1 MVIGGVFYM
10 MCMLGFAASFWKTVK
25 KDWAKLDAKTIMLI
39 GAVSVL
45 TGFVANMLYFF
56 VLKKHDSHVVSAL
69 IYSSPVF
76 TLLLAYFLLHEKV
89 TPIGCIGVIMV
100 VLGVVCIALN
110 RRRE

>member
-1 MVIGGVFYM
+1 MFISFLWGLQPIIHKYILKSIDPKTIMVIGGVFYM

-56 VLKKHDSHVVSAL
+56 VLKKRNVESGQKSVIQMSAHVAAPSNV
-69 IYSSPVF
+69 
-76 TLLLAYFLLHEKV
+76 
-89 TPIGCIGVIMV
+89 
-100 VLGVVCIALN
+100 
-110 RRRE
+110 